1 MFCSFNNNYKITP
14 ELFRVWL
21 AILGQV
27 PGSVLWLLADN
38 VWAQENLRREARA
51 AGVDEARLIFAPR
64 EAPEQYLARYA
75 LADLFLDTYPFNGG
89 TTANDALWMGVPVLT
104 RSGQTFASR
113 MAGALLTAA
122 GLDELIT
129 QNLADYEARAVAIA
143 LDRGRLQRLRDAL
156 RVARQQGPLFDT
168 PRLVRNLEAGFEHLV
183 TGLG

>member
-1 MFCSFNNNYKITP
+1 
-14 ELFRVWL
+14 
-21 AILGQV
+21 
-27 PGSVLWLLADN
+27 
-38 VWAQENLRREARA
+38 
-51 AGVDEARLIFAPR
+51 
-64 EAPEQYLARYA
+64 
-75 LADLFLDTYPFNGG
+75 
-89 TTANDALWMGVPVLT
+89 
-104 RSGQTFASR
+104 